1 MEGTEM
7 PNYEKKGRYIVEFQ
21 DIPSERQHQ
30 IEIEVDERRGN
41 YSEVELGF
49 DEERALKEA
58 KRCLSCRRCLGCA
71 LCWAECKP
79 EAIIF
84 EMEDELFDI
93 EADGIIISAGV
104 ERPYEG
110 VDSRLGL
117 GQCLNVITDLQLGRM
132 LSPAGPSKGLIIRP
146 YDGEIPSSIAFVQGY
161 ESAAPA
167 MHAAALCLGINE
179 SILARSKL
187 KESTIE
193 VFASNLKDFSKQ
205 HEAALKGLERIEIN
219 DATVSKVESVEN
231 ENVKLTIAKNG
242 SENSKVFELVVLI
255 TQPQLSK
262 EVKQL
267 SKNLDL
273 SLNYA
278 NFLPEGGSSVLLATD
293 KETIQLA
300 SKA

>member
-1 MEGTEM
+1 MYD
-7 PNYEKKGRYIVEFQ
+7 YEKKGRYIVEFE
-21 DIPSERQHQ
+21 DIPTERQHQ

-84 EMEDELFDI
+84 EMEDEFYDI
-93 EADGIIISAGV
+93 EADGVIISSGV
-104 ERPYEG
+104 ERPYERI
-110 VDSRLGL
+110 DSSLGL
-117 GQCLNVITDLQLGRM
+117 GQYFNVITDQQLTRM

-146 YDGEIPSSIAFVQGY
+146 YDGEVPASIAFVQSY
-161 ESAAPA
+161 ESASSE
-167 MHAAALCLGINE
+167 MHSAALCLGINE
-179 SILARSKL
+179 AILARSKL
-187 KESTIE
+187 GQAEIE
-193 VFASNLKDFSKQ
+193 LLASNLEAFNKE
-205 HEAALKGLERIEIN
+205 HGAALKKLKKIAIN
-219 DATVSKVESVEN
+219 NAKITSVEVK
-231 ENVKLTIAKNG
+231 EDQGLKLTIVSNG
-242 SENSKVFELVVLI
+242 SETSKVFDLVVLI
-255 TQPQLSK
+255 TQPQLSN
-262 EVKQL
+262 EVKKM
-267 SKNLDL
+267 SRSLDL

-278 NFLPEGGSSVLLATD
+278 NFLADGEGSVLITTD

>member
-1 MEGTEM
+1 MYD
-7 PNYEKKGRYIVEFQ
+7 YEKKGRYIVEFE
-21 DIPSERQHQ
+21 DIPTERQHQ

-84 EMEDELFDI
+84 EMEDEFYDI
-93 EADGIIISAGV
+93 EADGVIISSGV
-104 ERPYEG
+104 ERPYERI
-110 VDSRLGL
+110 DPSLGL
-117 GQCLNVITDLQLGRM
+117 GQYFNVITDQQLTRM

-146 YDGEIPSSIAFVQGY
+146 YDGEVPASIAFVQSY
-161 ESAAPA
+161 ESASSE

-179 SILARSKL
+179 AILARSKMGQA
-187 KESTIE
+187 EIE
-193 VFASNLKDFSKQ
+193 VFASNLEAFHKK
-205 HEAALKGLERIEIN
+205 HGAALKKLKKIAIN
-219 DATVSKVESVEN
+219 DAKITSVEV
-231 ENVKLTIAKNG
+231 EEDQGLKLTIVSNG
-242 SENSKVFELVVLI
+242 SETSKVFDLVVLI
-255 TQPQLSK
+255 TQPQLSNEMK
-262 EVKQL
+262 KM
-267 SKNLDL
+267 SRSLDL

-278 NFLPEGGSSVLLATD
+278 NFLADGEGSVLLTTD

-300 SKA
+300 AKS